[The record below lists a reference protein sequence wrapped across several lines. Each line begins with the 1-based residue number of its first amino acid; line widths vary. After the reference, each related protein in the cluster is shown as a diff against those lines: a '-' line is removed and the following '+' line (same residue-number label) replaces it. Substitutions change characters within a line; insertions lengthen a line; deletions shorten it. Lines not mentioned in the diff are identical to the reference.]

1 MHLSSKHDIIRLICR
16 LKDSVC
22 SLLCGLHHS
31 NCSQVKSRCRTLSVT
46 HQAAS
51 HCIHVVTFE
60 VFLMSTQKEFHLS
73 VWSVIAAWRI
83 VLCILLL
90 WCLFFFCYKHMKK
103 KPKMSD
109 HPEWGICSVHYVKLG
124 FSKHEELFPC
134 SREALCSVDFSHC
147 VMCSPSVNH
156 PLSWRTANAWIF
168 STRAHVYSAFK
179 GWMAIFS
186 HSQVLLSVP
195 LKLLDDYLKKF
206 LNS

>member
-1 MHLSSKHDIIRLICR
+1 MSHFICYTSGGITLHPCSDFWSLFNEHSKGISSQCVERYCGMADCAVHFA
-16 LKDSVC
+16 
-22 SLLCGLHHS
+22 SL
-31 NCSQVKSRCRTLSVT
+31 
-46 HQAAS
+46 
-51 HCIHVVTFE
+51 
-60 VFLMSTQKEFHLS
+60 VF
-73 VWSVIAAWRI
+73 V
-83 VLCILLL
+83 
-90 WCLFFFCYKHMKK
+90 FFCYKHMKK

-195 LKLLDDYLKKF
+195 LKLLDDYSKKF